1 MKKVSVLALGMFVCT
16 AASAKVTF
24 PKFITDNMVL
34 QQNSTM
40 TLPGH
45 ATPGAKVT
53 VKTDWLGDELTAKA
67 GSDGSFRIAVP
78 TPAAGGPFTMIVSD
92 GDKEGPAVL
101 SNLLSG
107 EVWLCSGQSNMEFT
121 VAGNNWGAYLMDRD
135 EVVATAQHP
144 DIRLL
149 RMKKTTNFKPQEDGE
164 VEYGGWVE
172 ASPATMNVS
181 AIGYLFALQMQ
192 KELGVPVGIMEASWG
207 GTPAEA
213 WTAYDALKGVPGFE
227 GELATMEMAG
237 FEGEKMAAAH
247 QENMKNWFSA
257 LDKGGRSFDVAR
269 MQSGDGWGK
278 MPLPEQWEKTVLPD
292 FDGVVWIQR
301 ELDLPAS
308 AAGQALE
315 LSVGIVDDL
324 DDTYFNGTRVGG
336 YEDPRGQRTYT
347 VPGNLVKAGKNV
359 ITVRIVDFMGDGG
372 IMPGSVMQAKVADAT
387 YPLNGE
393 WSYLADTPA
402 YKLPQRPSAPSG
414 PNYPTVLYN
423 AMLHPLK
430 VLPFK
435 GVLWYQGCANV
446 GRDAQYETLFKTLI
460 KNWRETFDNPDMPFY
475 FVQLAGFQAPKNV
488 QPDSQWALL
497 RNSQAK
503 ALELPNTGMAVAID
517 LGNPVDIPPA
527 NKQEVARRLGLIA
540 LNRDYG
546 HKDLVYE
553 APVLVSAKADG
564 NRMVL
569 KFNGTVKPTSTA
581 LTGFIIGDKDGNFA
595 YANARLEGNDTVVLT
610 SPLVTKPTVAR
621 YDWADYPGG
630 NLYGTT
636 GLPVAP
642 FATDK

>member
-1 MKKVSVLALGMFVCT
+1 MKKVYALAMGALLSSSV
-16 AASAKVTF
+16 SAKVTL

-34 QQNSTM
+34 QQNATL

-45 ATPGAKVT
+45 AIPGAKVT
-53 VKTDWLGDELTAKA
+53 VKTDWLDKELTTKA
-67 GSDGSFRIAVP
+67 AADGSFRISVP
-78 TPAAGGPFTMIVSD
+78 TPAAGGPFTMIISD
-92 GDKEGPAVL
+92 GDKAGDTIL

-121 VAGNNWGAYLMDRD
+121 VGNVNWGAYLMDRD

-149 RMKKTTNFKPQEDGE
+149 RMKKKTSFKPMDDAE
-164 VEYGGWVE
+164 VEFGGWVE
-172 ASPATMNVS
+172 ASPATMNFS

-213 WTAYDALKGVPGFE
+213 WTAYEALKGVAGFE
-227 GELATMEMAG
+227 GELATMDKAG
-237 FEGEKMAAAH
+237 FDGSKMDAVH

-257 LDKGGRSFDVAR
+257 LDKAGHTFDVAN
-269 MQSGDGWGK
+269 MQSGNGWGK

-301 ELDLPAS
+301 ELELPAN
-308 AAGQALE
+308 AAGQPLE
-315 LSVGIVDDL
+315 LAVGIVDDL

-336 YEDPRGQRTYT
+336 YEDPRAQRTYT
-347 VPGNLVKAGKNV
+347 VPGDLVKAGKNV
-359 ITVRIVDFMGDGG
+359 ITVRIVDFMGEGG
-372 IMPGSVMQAKVADAT
+372 IMPGSVMQAKVGGETYPLTGEWNYMADAT
-387 YPLNGE
+387 
-393 WSYLADTPA
+393 AD
-402 YKLPQRPSAPSG
+402 KLPQRPSAPSG

-430 VLPFK
+430 GIPFK

-446 GRDAQYETLFKTLI
+446 GRDKQYETLFKTLI
-460 KNWRETFDNPDMPFY
+460 NNWRETFDNPEMPFY
-475 FVQLAGFQAPKNV
+475 FVQLAGFQAQKNV

-517 LGNPVDIPPA
+517 LGNPVDIHPA

-546 HKDLVYE
+546 RKDLVYE
-553 APVLVSAKADG
+553 APALVSSKADG

-569 KFNGTVKPTSTA
+569 KFNEVLKPTSSA

-595 YANARLEGNDTVVLT
+595 YANARLEGGDTVVLT

-630 NLYGTT
+630 NLYGST